1 MSGCLSLW
9 LWLAWLLGWWAT
21 MWSGATARSL
31 LTDFSSGT
39 KNRDNDHSRWN
50 GSVVPGIID
59 RDWVDWCL
67 LEQETPH
74 PSLRWQPPW
83 FFSMMTE
90 GCTFL
95 TIRNLCFYWKLGI
108 RHFMLVFCGIW
119 HFMVVFMGSDPSW
132 MISSADFNDRI
143 WLFFPPHYGCT
154 HICEYNH
161 KMAIVPHHA
170 YFLRSLHHLV
180 ILSAVSL
187 LPSISIQKNWVV
199 WEVSY
204 VGLFPFLWADEK

>member
-154 HICEYNH
+154 HNLC
-161 KMAIVPHHA
+161 V
-170 YFLRSLHHLV
+170 
-180 ILSAVSL
+180 
-187 LPSISIQKNWVV
+187 WV
-199 WEVSY
+199 E
-204 VGLFPFLWADEK
+204 P